1 MTRSELYLKLVS
13 YWVTG
18 NFKNILD
25 ANSFNCVQI
34 NDDVKQ
40 ADESKK
46 RRKQKDVGVSQK
58 YM

>member
-1 MTRSELYLKLVS
+1 MTRSELYLKLVL

-40 ADESKK
+40 ADKSKK